1 MVMKKETGFTIIEL
15 MMTVLVASIVLA
27 VGMPSL
33 KTFIQNGRITL
44 VTNELVAAVNVA
56 RSNAIKQAAF
66 ACVCP
71 SDNVNAATPA
81 CTASGNWEM
90 GWIAFTDTTGNCV
103 DSSNGVLLKVWD
115 GSEYS
120 PSQLAVRNSDPS
132 ITAQNFIRFNSRG
145 VTQLASGRSQRG
157 VFSICDER
165 GVTSDPQGNSVARA
179 VQLSVTGSVRSNR
192 IASQIDACP
201 L

>member
-1 MVMKKETGFTIIEL
+1 MKKETGFTIIEL